1 MQPPATFP
9 MNSSP
14 AIVGEWVSG
23 QASPIQVPEI
33 DEKQRRARQERIKR
47 AWAAYR
53 GEFKP
58 PFTEDDGKTATN
70 DCVIVNRCGP
80 AVKVSVDFLFGKD
93 VTMTVDDSE
102 AQDYLD
108 AFWKANR
115 QKKLLKRWATNGSIA
130 GHAFLRIIPS
140 TDPTWPWPRIVVLD
154 PMHVDVITDPDDVDN
169 VLAYVIQYDTGTME
183 KTVTKRTTIARN
195 DPGKE
200 YMVLGWDSDEEWVIV
215 NQVKYGIGAHAL
227 WQLDGDPI
235 PWDWHFAPVIECQ
248 NMVNPVEYLGE
259 PDLTEDV
266 IKANEIINFTA
277 SNISRILRL
286 YAHPITWG
294 RGFNASQLDRR
305 PDNLVIINDP
315 MGTLANLEM
324 QSDLTSSLNFL
335 GDLRADMD
343 EETGVP
349 EVALGRQSEIPRVVS
364 GVALELL
371 YQTLLQKTTSKQCYY
386 GDALEMLC
394 SAVLEMA
401 GYGANVEVEVHWPN
415 LLPADDVATAQ
426 ALTALVGIGL
436 SEHTA
441 LQEAG
446 YDPDDEAKKKDIE
459 NQSKTTLFD
468 RGQGPPV
475 MPQQQIPNQLPPRQ
489 NDGGQG
495 VQ

>member
-1 MQPPATFP
+1 MQPSSAATATMTQP
-9 MNSSP
+9 
-14 AIVGEWVSG
+14 
-23 QASPIQVPEI
+23 QASPIQVPEV
-33 DEKQRRARQERIKR
+33 DDKVRRARQERIKR

-58 PFTEDDGKTATN
+58 PFVEDDGKTATA
-70 DCVIVNRCGP
+70 DSVIVNRCGP

-93 VTMTVDDSE
+93 VGMTVDDKE

-140 TDPTWPWPRIVVLD
+140 TDPTWVWPRIVVLD
-154 PMHVDVITDPDDVDN
+154 PMHVDVVTDPDDVDN
-169 VLAYVIQYDTGTME
+169 VLAYVIQYDTGAME

-195 DPGKE
+195 DGGNE
-200 YMVLGWDSDEEWVIV
+200 YMVYGWDGDEQWLIV
-215 NQVKYGIGAHAL
+215 NQVKYGVTAGAA
-227 WQLDGDPI
+227 WQMDGDPI
-235 PWDWHFAPVIECQ
+235 PWDYHFPPIVECQ

-266 IKANEIINFTA
+266 IRANEIINFTA
-277 SNISRILRL
+277 SNINRILSL
-286 YAHPITWG
+286 YAHPQTWG

-305 PDNLVIINDP
+305 PGNLTIINDP
-315 MGTLANLEM
+315 QGMLANLEM
-324 QSDLTSSLNFL
+324 QSDLHSSLNFL

-349 EVALGRQSEIPRVVS
+349 EVALGRQEAIPRVVS

-394 SAVLEMA
+394 SSVLEMK
-401 GYGANVEVEVHWPN
+401 GFPANMEVTLHWPN
-415 LLPADDVATAQ
+415 LLPPDDLATAQ

-446 YDPDDEAKKKDIE
+446 YDPDDEAKKNADSNAAKS
-459 NQSKTTLFD
+459 QAFD
-468 RGQGPPV
+468 RGQGPP
-475 MPQQQIPNQLPPRQ
+475 PLNQPPMMVPAPAQ
-489 NDGGQG
+489 ATQGGNDGQP
-495 VQ
+495 

>member
-1 MQPPATFP
+1 MQP
-9 MNSSP
+9 
-14 AIVGEWVSG
+14 V
-23 QASPIQVPEI
+23 QASPIQVPEV
-33 DEKQRRARQERIKR
+33 DDKARRARQERIKR

-58 PFTEDDGKTATN
+58 PFVEDDGKTATA
-70 DCVIVNRCGP
+70 DSVIVNRCGP

-93 VTMTVDDSE
+93 VTMTVTDQE

-154 PMHVDVITDPDDVDN
+154 PMHVDVVTDPDDVDN
-169 VLAYVIQYDTGTME
+169 VLAYVIQYDTGAME

-195 DPGKE
+195 DGGKD
-200 YMVLGWDSDEEWVIV
+200 YMVYGWDGDEQWLIV
-215 NQVKYGIGAHAL
+215 NQVKYGVTAGAA
-227 WQLDGDPI
+227 WQMDGEPI
-235 PWDWHFAPVIECQ
+235 PWDYHFPPIVECQ

-266 IKANEIINFTA
+266 IRANEIINFTA
-277 SNISRILRL
+277 SNINRILSL
-286 YAHPITWG
+286 YAHPQTWG

-305 PDNLVIINDP
+305 PGNLTIINDP
-315 MGTLANLEM
+315 QGMLANLEM
-324 QSDLTSSLNFL
+324 QSDLHSSLNFL

-349 EVALGRQSEIPRVVS
+349 EVALGRQEAIPRVVS

-394 SAVLEMA
+394 SSVLEMA
-401 GYGANVEVEVHWPN
+401 GFPANMEITLHWPN
-415 LLPADDVATAQ
+415 LLPPDDLATAQ

-446 YDPDDEAKKKDIE
+446 YDPDDEAKKNADSNAMKA
-459 NQSKTTLFD
+459 QAFD
-468 RGQGPPV
+468 RGQGPPPLNQQPV
-475 MPQQQIPNQLPPRQ
+475 PMMSTPQQ
-489 NDGGQG
+489 GE
-495 VQ
+495 